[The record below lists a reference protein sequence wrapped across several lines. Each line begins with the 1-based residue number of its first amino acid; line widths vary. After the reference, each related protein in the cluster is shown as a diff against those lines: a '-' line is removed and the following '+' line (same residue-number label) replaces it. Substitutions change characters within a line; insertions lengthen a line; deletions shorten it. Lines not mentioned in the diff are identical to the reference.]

1 MASTRSA
8 SSFCVLLVDGDARTR
23 EMYAIALTAAGFVVL
38 HAGDGVEAL
47 RCASKS
53 RPDVIAT
60 DVQIPGMDGMTLM
73 SCLQG
78 DVRTAGIPVIVVTAT
93 REVASRVGTAVRP
106 AAFLTKPCPPGVLVA
121 EVSRLIDVAHP
132 SYPLAAAR
140 LMEHTRLQACTLR
153 LRQKHA
159 TLHRDR
165 APFDVLDHH
174 EHLEAL
180 RKHRAA
186 LLTHKHR
193 LRVTA
198 RIRFRTP
205 PPLAPRPA

>member
-1 MASTRSA
+1 
-8 SSFCVLLVDGDARTR
+8 VLLVDGDADTR
-23 EMYAIALTAAGFVVL
+23 EMYALALTAAGFVVL
-38 HAGDGVEAL
+38 HARDGADAL

-53 RPDVIAT
+53 RPDVIVT
-60 DVQIPGMDGMTLM
+60 DVQLPRMDGVTLM
-73 SCLQG
+73 SCLQA
-78 DVRTAGIPVIVVTAT
+78 DVRTAGIPVIVVTAIGDVAT
-93 REVASRVGTAVRP
+93 RVRTASASA
-106 AAFLTKPCPPGVLVA
+106 AAFLPKPCPPDVLVA

-186 LLTHKHR
+186 LLAHKHR
-193 LRVTA
+193 LRMTGPS
-198 RIRFRTP
+198 RLRTRQP
-205 PPLAPRPA
+205 SAPRLV

>member
-1 MASTRSA
+1 MAPTRSA
-8 SSFCVLLVDGDARTR
+8 RSFCVLLVDGDGDTR
-23 EMYAIALTAAGFVVL
+23 EKCAVALTAAGFVVI
-38 HAGDGVEAL
+38 HAGDGAVAL

-53 RPDVIAT
+53 RPDVIVT
-60 DVQIPGMDGMTLM
+60 DVQLPRMDGVTLI

-78 DVRTAGIPVIVVTAT
+78 DVRTAGIPVIVVTASGD
-93 REVASRVGTAVRP
+93 VPARVRTGPA
-106 AAFLTKPCPPGVLVA
+106 AAFLPKPCPPDVLVT

-132 SYPLAAAR
+132 SYPLAAAG
-140 LMEHTRLQACTLR
+140 LMEHTRLQACTVR

-165 APFDVLDHH
+165 TPFDVLDHH
-174 EHLEAL
+174 EHLDAL

-193 LRVTA
+193 LRITRPIRLGTRQPSAA
-198 RIRFRTP
+198 RTI
-205 PPLAPRPA
+205 

>member
-1 MASTRSA
+1 MGS
-8 SSFCVLLVDGDARTR
+8 VLLVDSDADTR
-23 EMYAIALTAAGFVVL
+23 EMYAVALTAAGFVAL
-38 HAGDGVEAL
+38 HARDGADAL

-53 RPDVIAT
+53 RPDVIVT
-60 DVQIPGMDGMTLM
+60 DVQLPRMDGVTLM
-73 SCLQG
+73 SCLQA
-78 DVRTAGIPVIVVTAT
+78 DVRTAGIPVIVVTAIGDVAT
-93 REVASRVGTAVRP
+93 RVRTASAGA
-106 AAFLTKPCPPGVLVA
+106 AAFLPKPCPPDVLVA

-132 SYPLAAAR
+132 SYPLAAAG
-140 LMEHTRLQACTLR
+140 LIEHTRLQACTVR

-174 EHLEAL
+174 EHLVAL

-193 LRVTA
+193 LRITHP
-198 RIRFRTP
+198 IRVRTRQP
-205 PPLAPRPA
+205 GAPRTI